1 MSLLKL
7 FIFLNMNNSK
17 VKTVIVL
24 GIVSIICIL
33 TIQFFWIKRNLEYQ
47 RTNIKI
53 QNIQDSLSDRQFGE
67 NVSLALKNVATEIQ
81 IINKQESDL
90 YGKVK
95 QLSSNYFI
103 VELEDT
109 LHPFLLENLLK
120 SEFYHQNI
128 KDDFRYGIYDCYSD
142 SIIYGDYI
150 RYSGDSVFVI
160 EKNINDKIDS
170 KLQNKLETD
179 VHYFAVSFPN
189 KQSYSLSNTAR
200 SVAPWYYMIAI
211 LLFILTFFGFTISI
225 ILRQK
230 KLSEIKNDFI
240 NNMTHELKT
249 PISTIRLSS
258 ESLLYSVD
266 NSPEKIEKFSS
277 IIYKENKRL
286 EQQVERVLNIA
297 KLDKGEIKLK
307 HTTFNIHEIIEEA
320 KENFEFNQLE
330 GGGKIELKLGAQQK
344 IIYSDM
350 VHLTNVIYNLLDNAT
365 KYCDK
370 TPEILIETEDI
381 KDKIRIK
388 IHDNGKG
395 ILKEN
400 LKFIFDKFY
409 RVPTGNVHDVKGFG
423 LGLFYVKSIVEELKG
438 KVSVKSHLGVGSEFI
453 LDIPI
458 NKDMHEGKN

>member
-1 MSLLKL
+1 
-7 FIFLNMNNSK
+7 MNNSK

-33 TIQFFWIKRNLEYQ
+33 TIQFFWVKRNLEYQ
-47 RTNIKI
+47 QTNIKI
-53 QNIQDSLSDRQFGE
+53 QNIQNSLSDRQFSE

-81 IINKQESDL
+81 RINKQKSDL

-95 QLSSNYFI
+95 QLSSNYFM

-120 SEFYHQNI
+120 SEFYDQNI

-160 EKNINDKIDS
+160 EKSINDKIDS

-189 KQSYSLSNTAR
+189 KQSYSVADSTK
-200 SVAPWYYMIAI
+200 SVVPWYYMIAI

-258 ESLLYSVD
+258 ESLLYTVD
-266 NSPEKIEKFSS
+266 NSADKIEKYAS

-307 HTTFNIHEIIEEA
+307 YTTFNVHEIIEEA
-320 KENFEFNQLE
+320 KENFEFNQIE
-330 GGGKIELKLGAQQK
+330 EGGKINLKLEAKQ
-344 IIYSDM
+344 IVVHSDM

-365 KYCDK
+365 KYCD
-370 TPEILIETEDI
+370 EISNILITTEDLKQKISITI
-381 KDKIRIK
+381 K
-388 IHDNGKG
+388 DNGKG
-395 ILKEN
+395 ILKDN

-409 RVPTGNVHDVKGFG
+409 RVPTGNLHDVKGFG
-423 LGLFYVKSIVEELKG
+423 LGLFYVKSIIEKLKG
-438 KVSVKSHLGVGSEFI
+438 KVNVRSQVGQGSEFTI
-453 LDIPI
+453 IIPV
-458 NKDMHEGKN
+458 NEEKHDR

>member
-1 MSLLKL
+1 MS
-7 FIFLNMNNSK
+7 NSK
-17 VKTVIVL
+17 VKTVIIL
-24 GIVSIICIL
+24 GIVSIVCIL
-33 TIQFFWIKRNLEYQ
+33 TIQFFWIQRNLEYQ
-47 RTNIKI
+47 QTNIKI
-53 QNIQDSLSDRQFGE
+53 QNIQDSLNDRQFSE

-81 IINKQESDL
+81 RINKQQSDL

-95 QLSSNYFI
+95 QQSSNYFT

-120 SEFYHQNI
+120 AEFYHQNI

-142 SIIYGDYI
+142 SVIYGDYI

-160 EKNINDKIDS
+160 SQNTGKIDQ

-179 VHYFAVSFPN
+179 VHYFAVSFPD
-189 KQSYSLSNTAR
+189 KQSYSIASATKD
-200 SVAPWYYMIAI
+200 VAPWYYMIAI
-211 LLFILTFFGFTISI
+211 LLFILTFFGFTTAI

-258 ESLLYSVD
+258 ESLLYSSD
-266 NSPEKIEKFSS
+266 NSADKVEKYAS

-286 EQQVERVLNIA
+286 EQQVERVLSIA
-297 KLDKGEIKLK
+297 KLDKGEIKL
-307 HTTFNIHEIIEEA
+307 TYSTFDIHEIIEEA

-330 GGGKIELKLGAQQK
+330 NGSGSISIKLNAENS
-344 IIYSDM
+344 IINSDM
-350 VHLTNVIYNLLDNAT
+350 VHLTNVIYNLLDNAV

-370 TPEILIETEDI
+370 VPEIVIETRNI
-381 KDKIRIK
+381 KNKVSIAIK
-388 IHDNGKG
+388 DNGKG
-395 ILKEN
+395 IAREN
-400 LKFIFDKFY
+400 LKLIFDKFY

-423 LGLFYVKSIVEELKG
+423 LGLFYVQSIVTKLKG
-438 KVSVKSHLGVGSEFI
+438 EITAKSQLGEGSEFVI
-453 LDIPI
+453 TLPI
-458 NKDMHEGKN
+458 NMIKDE

>member
-1 MSLLKL
+1 
-7 FIFLNMNNSK
+7 MNNSK
-17 VKTVIVL
+17 IKTVIIL

-47 RTNIKI
+47 NTNIKI
-53 QNIQDSLSDRQFGE
+53 QNIQDSLNDKQFSE

-81 IINKQESDL
+81 RINKQNSDL

-95 QLSSNYFI
+95 QQSSNYFT

-120 SEFYHQNI
+120 AEFYHQNI

-142 SIIYGDYI
+142 SVIYGDYI

-160 EKNINDKIDS
+160 EKNNGKIDS

-189 KQSYSLSNTAR
+189 KQSYSLADTSNNVT
-200 SVAPWYYMIAI
+200 PWYYMIAI

-258 ESLLYSVD
+258 ESLLYTSD
-266 NSPEKIEKFSS
+266 NSSEKVEKYAS

-307 HTTFNIHEIIEEA
+307 FTSFDLHEIIEEA

-330 GGGKIELKLGAQQK
+330 EGGGQISLELNAKISVVN
-344 IIYSDM
+344 SDL

-370 TPEILIETEDI
+370 TPNIIISTANAKQRIVVSI
-381 KDKIRIK
+381 K
-388 IHDNGKG
+388 DNGKG
-395 ILKEN
+395 ISKEDLKY
-400 LKFIFDKFY
+400 IFDKFY
-409 RVPTGNVHDVKGFG
+409 RVPTGNIHDVKGFG
-423 LGLFYVKSIVEELKG
+423 LGLFYVKTIVEKLNG
-438 KVSVKSHLGVGSEFI
+438 SISVNSQLGVGSEFI
-453 LDIPI
+453 ISIPI
-458 NKDMHEGKN
+458 K

>member
-1 MSLLKL
+1 
-7 FIFLNMNNSK
+7 MNNSK

-33 TIQFFWIKRNLEYQ
+33 AIQFFWIKRNLEYQ
-47 RTNIKI
+47 ITSIKI
-53 QNIQDSLSDRQFGE
+53 QNIQDSLNDKQFSE
-67 NVSLALKNVATEIQ
+67 NVSLALKNVASEIQ
-81 IINKQESDL
+81 RINKQESDL

-95 QLSSNYFI
+95 QQSSNYFT

-109 LHPFLLENLLK
+109 LHPYLLESLLK

-142 SIIYGDYI
+142 SVIYGDYI

-160 EKNINDKIDS
+160 EKSNNKIDS

-189 KQSYSLSNTAR
+189 KQSYSLADTSN
-200 SVAPWYYMIAI
+200 SVTPWYYMIAI

-258 ESLLYSVD
+258 ESLLYSSD
-266 NSPEKIEKFSS
+266 NSEEKVEKYAS

-286 EQQVERVLNIA
+286 EQQVERVLSIA

-307 HTTFNIHEIIEEA
+307 CTTFDIHEIIEEA
-320 KENFEFNQLE
+320 KENFQINQLE
-330 GGGKIELKLGAQQK
+330 DSGGKIILHLNAENS
-344 IIYSDM
+344 IIFSDM
-350 VHLTNVIYNLLDNAT
+350 VHITNVIYNLLDNAT

-370 TPEILIETEDI
+370 SPYIEITTANVKQNISI
-381 KDKIRIK
+381 SIR
-388 IHDNGKG
+388 DNGKG
-395 ILKEN
+395 IAKEN
-400 LKFIFDKFY
+400 FKLIFDKFY

-423 LGLFYVKSIVEELKG
+423 LGLFYVKSIVEKLKG
-438 KVSVKSHLGVGSEFI
+438 SIYVKSQLGLGSEFTI
-453 LDIPI
+453 IIPK
-458 NKDMHEGKN
+458 NAHKHE